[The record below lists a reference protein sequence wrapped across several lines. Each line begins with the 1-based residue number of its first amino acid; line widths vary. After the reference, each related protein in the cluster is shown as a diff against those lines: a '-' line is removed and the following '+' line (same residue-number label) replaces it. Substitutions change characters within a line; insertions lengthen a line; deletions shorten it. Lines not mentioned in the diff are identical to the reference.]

1 MGNPQPNQA
10 MSDPKSKRKAPAFQ
24 LYVDDFLA
32 GTSDMSAEEVGGYIR
47 LLCHQWTKGG
57 IPDDEDRAGRMAG
70 LLGSPSLRYVL
81 AKFGKDPIDGLLKN
95 ARLEKIRADR
105 EAYLA
110 AQRESGKKGAIHRW
124 GNEKGG
130 SEHDGDPIGKPM
142 ATPLAT
148 PMANGWQNDGSPSPS
163 PSPSKELPKSL
174 GLSESMGTK
183 VPRPRFVKPTL
194 DQLMAEADKRG
205 VDQIEAE
212 KFLDYYE
219 SNGWKINRA
228 PMVNW
233 TAAFANWA
241 RRTKERP
248 QSYQPT
254 LIGTSTPSDA
264 PF

>member
-1 MGNPQPNQA
+1 
-10 MSDPKSKRKAPAFQ
+10 MSNKTPRKAPAFQ

-32 GTSDMSAEEVGGYIR
+32 GTSDMTAEEVGGYIR

-130 SEHDGDPIGKPM
+130 SEHDGEPNGDPIGKPM

-148 PMANGWQNDGSPSPS
+148 TMANGWQNDGSPSPS
-163 PSPSKELPKSL
+163 PSPSKDLNKDL
-174 GLSESMGTK
+174 DILSIMGTK
-183 VPRPRFVKPTL
+183 VPKPKFKKPSFDDVK
-194 DQLMAEADKRG
+194 AEMENRG
-205 VDQIEAE
+205 LPEIEAE
-212 KFLDYYE
+212 KFMDFYD
-219 SNGWKINRA
+219 SNGWKVSRS
-228 PMVNW
+228 PMADWKAAVRNW
-233 TAAFANWA
+233 VRN
-241 RRTKERP
+241 KQERSK
-248 QSYQPT
+248 SYQPT
-254 LIGTSTPSDA
+254 LIGTATEKEA
-264 PF
+264 AF